1 MKEKVTVRDAQ
12 KNLPKTVRR
21 ISIIDL
27 ELLSVADFPSGS
39 FVAGKL
45 CGLAISH
52 ALSRLREKDVIAT
65 DAILQAAYNISREE
79 HSI

>member
-1 MKEKVTVRDAQ
+1 LQ
-12 KNLPKTVRR
+12 
-21 ISIIDL
+21 IF
-27 ELLSVADFPSGS
+27 LLVF

-79 HSI
+79 PVISFRDVAKLVLDVF